1 MHGLLLKLMSSE
13 LLYRLGKLADA
24 SQNFKKKAK
33 LSAHFVSTY
42 FPCYRVFVYLLLCC
56 FSPLVPQLKLLPCM
70 CEGVK

>member
-33 LSAHFVSTY
+33 LSAHFVST
-42 FPCYRVFVYLLLCC
+42 FHVIGFLCTCFWCC

-70 CEGVK
+70 REGVK